1 MVEWAGAELPLSEQA
16 ELLSVSRSSLYYDP
30 RPPAAREVAIKH
42 RIDAIYTEHPYYGA
56 RRMAHTLG
64 MEGLVVD
71 RKTARAYMQQMGL
84 EAIYPNPNLS
94 KPAPEHR
101 IYPYLLR
108 NLTSSYPNHVWGVDI
123 TYIRMQSGWMYL
135 VAILDWYSRYIVSWE
150 IDQTLEIGFVL
161 ACLDRALSRAIPT
174 ICNSDQGS
182 HFTSP
187 QFVDRLLAQNVAVS
201 MDGRG
206 RAMDNIFTE
215 RLWRSVKYEEVYL
228 NDYLTPKEARR
239 GLTRYLA
246 FYNDQRPHQS
256 LGYRTPAEVY
266 FGSDKKDIL
275 KGEEPNLKIAC
286 SVS

>member
-1 MVEWAGAELPLSEQA
+1 MIERASTELPLSEQA
-16 ELLSVSRSSLYYDP
+16 DLLSVSRSSLYYDP
-30 RPPAAREVAIKH
+30 RPPAAREIAIKH
-42 RIDAIYTEHPYYGA
+42 RIDALYTEHPFYGA
-56 RRMAHTLG
+56 RRMAYMLG
-64 MEGLVVD
+64 TGDLAVD
-71 RKTARAYMQQMGL
+71 RKTVRAYMQQMGL
-84 EAIYPNPNLS
+84 EAIYPEPNLS

-101 IYPYLLR
+101 IYPYLLC
-108 NLTSSYPNHVWGVDI
+108 NLTSGYPNHIWGVDI
-123 TYIRMQSGWMYL
+123 TYIRMQTGWMYR

-161 ACLDRALSRAIPT
+161 CCLDRALSRAIPN

-228 NDYLTPKEARR
+228 NDYATPKETRR
-239 GLTRYLA
+239 DPSRYLT
-246 FYNDQRPHQS
+246 FYNERRPHQS
-256 LGYRTPAEVY
+256 LDYRTPAEVY
-266 FGSDKKDIL
+266 FGTQQKDIL
-275 KGEEPNLKIAC
+275 KGAEPNLKIVC

>member
-16 ELLSVSRSSLYYDP
+16 DLLSLSRSSLYYTP
-30 RPPAAREVAIKH
+30 RPPGAREIAIKH
-42 RIDAIYTEHPYYGA
+42 KIDAIYTEHPYFGA

-64 MEGLVVD
+64 TEGIVVD

-84 EAIYPNPNLS
+84 EAIYPAPNLS
-94 KPAPEHR
+94 KPTPEHK

-108 NLTSSYPNHVWGVDI
+108 NLTSSYPNHIWGVDI

-161 ACLDRALSRAIPT
+161 ACLDRALDQAVPT

-187 QFVDRLLAQNVAVS
+187 QFVDRLLAKQVAVS

-215 RLWRSVKYEEVYL
+215 RLWRTVKYEEVYL
-228 NDYLTPKEARR
+228 NDYLTPKEARQK
-239 GLTRYLA
+239 LTRYLT
-246 FYNDQRPHQS
+246 FYNNRRPHQS
-256 LGYRTPAEVY
+256 LDYRTPAEVY
-266 FGSDKKDIL
+266 FGSQQKDTM
-275 KGEEPNLKIAC
+275 KGAEPNLKIVC